1 MYSTQ
6 WCGDCVRSKK
16 VFDKLNIKFTEIDID
31 FDKDGYEIAKKLQ
44 NQNPRIPTIVFED
57 GSYLVE
63 PSDVELIDKLNSCLL
78 YTSPSPRDRVLSRMP
93 SSA

>member
-1 MYSTQ
+1 MDNHTGIIMYSTQ

-16 VFDKLNIKFTEIDID
+16 VLDKLKIRVTEIEID
-31 FDKDGYEIAKKLQ
+31 FHKEDYEIAKKLQ

-63 PSDVELIDKLNSCLL
+63 PSDVELIDKLNSL
-78 YTSPSPRDRVLSRMP
+78 
-93 SSA
+93 